1 MHALDSGVGN
11 GRLTS
16 VQRGISMQV
25 SVENTSAL
33 ERRMTIG
40 VPAERIET
48 EVNKRLQQ
56 TARKAK
62 IPGFRPGKV
71 PMSVIRQRYE
81 DGARQEALGDL
92 IQATFY
98 EAVVEQK
105 LNPAGAPAVEPKS
118 FEKGKDL
125 EYVATFEVFPEFT
138 VAGFDTIAVER
149 LSADVVD
156 SDLDNML
163 EVLRKQNVRFE
174 VADRAAQNEDQLNID
189 FVGKVDGEVFAGGS
203 ATATQLVLGSGR
215 MIPGFEDGLV
225 GAKAGEERVLNVT
238 FPEDYQNLEL
248 AGKAAEFTVTVNTV
262 SEPKLPELNEEFF
275 KQFGIKETGI
285 EGFRTE
291 VRKNMERELR
301 QAIKSKVKNQVMD
314 GLLAANPIEVPKALL
329 ENEVNRLRVQAV
341 QQFGG
346 NIKPDQLPAELFEEQ
361 AKRRVELGLIVAEV
375 VKQFDLKPDDARVR
389 EMIQEM
395 ASAYQE
401 PEQVVAWYYK
411 NEQQMN
417 EVRSVVLEEQVVD
430 TVLQKASVTDKSV
443 SYEEAVKPVEA
454 PKAD

>member
-1 MHALDSGVGN
+1 
-11 GRLTS
+11 
-16 VQRGISMQV
+16 MQV

-40 VPAERIET
+40 VPAERIEA

-56 TARKAK
+56 TARNAK

-81 DGARQEALGDL
+81 ADARQEALGNV
-92 IQATFY
+92 IQASFY

-105 LNPAGAPAVEPKS
+105 LNPAGAPAVEPKV

-125 EYVATFEVFPEFT
+125 EYIATFEVFPEFEVT
-138 VAGFDTIAVER
+138 GLDAIAVER
-149 LSADVVD
+149 LSAEVADA
-156 SDLDNML
+156 DLDNML
-163 EVLRKQNVRFE
+163 EILRKQNIRYE
-174 VADRAAQNEDQLNID
+174 LAERAAQNEDQLNID
-189 FVGKVDGEVFAGGS
+189 FEGKVDGEVFAGGS
-203 ATATQLVLGSGR
+203 ATGTQLVLGSGR

-225 GAKAGEERVLNVT
+225 GAKAGEQRVLNLT
-238 FPEDYQNLEL
+238 FPEDYQNLDL
-248 AGKAAEFTVTVNTV
+248 AGKTAEFSVTVNTV

-275 KQFGIKETGI
+275 AQFGIKESGLD
-285 EGFRTE
+285 GFRTE

-301 QAIKSKVKNQVMD
+301 QAIKTKVKNQVMD
-314 GLLAANPIEVPKALL
+314 GLLAANPVDVPKALL

-361 AKRRVELGLIVAEV
+361 AKRRVALGLVVAEV
-375 VKQFDLKPDDARVR
+375 VKQHDLKPDEARVR
-389 EMIQEM
+389 ELIEEM

-401 PEQVVAWYYK
+401 PQQVVSWYYK
-411 NEQQMN
+411 NDEQLN

-430 TVLQKASVTDKSV
+430 TVLQKAKVTDKSV
-443 SYEEAVKPVEA
+443 SYEEAVKPAEA
-454 PKAD
+454 AQAE

>member
-1 MHALDSGVGN
+1 
-11 GRLTS
+11 
-16 VQRGISMQV
+16 MQV

-40 VPAERIET
+40 VPAERIEA

-56 TARKAK
+56 TARNAK

-81 DGARQEALGDL
+81 ADARQEALGNV
-92 IQATFY
+92 IQASFY

-105 LNPAGAPAVEPKS
+105 LNPAGAPAVEPKV

-125 EYVATFEVFPEFT
+125 EYIATFEVFPEFE
-138 VAGFDTIAVER
+138 VGAFDSIEVER
-149 LSADVVD
+149 LSADVAD

-163 EVLRKQNVRFE
+163 EVLRKQNVRYE
-174 VADRAAQNEDQLNID
+174 QTDRAAQTEDQLNID
-189 FVGKVDGEVFAGGS
+189 FVGKIEGEEFSGGS
-203 ATATQLVLGSGR
+203 AKGTQLVLGSGR

-225 GAKAGEERVLNVT
+225 GAKAGEEKVLNLS

-248 AGKAAEFTVTVNTV
+248 AGKAAEFTVTVNSV
-262 SEPKLPELNEEFF
+262 SEAKLPELNEEFF
-275 KQFGIKETGI
+275 GQFGIKETGLD
-285 EGFRTE
+285 GFRTE

-301 QAIKSKVKNQVMD
+301 QAIKAKIKNQVMD
-314 GLLAANPIEVPKALL
+314 GLVSTNPIEVPKALL
-329 ENEVNRLRVQAV
+329 DNEVDRLRVQAV

-346 NIKPDQLPAELFEEQ
+346 NIKPDQLPAELFTEQ
-361 AKRRVELGLIVAEV
+361 AKRRVVLGLIVAEV
-375 VKQFDLKPDDARVR
+375 VKQNELKPDEARVR
-389 EMIQEM
+389 ELIQEM

-401 PEQVVAWYYK
+401 PEQVVSWYYK
-411 NEQQMN
+411 NDEQLN

-430 TVLQKASVTDKSV
+430 TVLQKAKVTDKSV
-443 SYEEAVKPVEA
+443 SYEEAVKPAEA
-454 PKAD
+454 AQAE

>member
-1 MHALDSGVGN
+1 
-11 GRLTS
+11 
-16 VQRGISMQV
+16 MQV
-25 SVENTSAL
+25 SVESTSAL

-56 TARKAK
+56 TARRAK
-62 IPGFRPGKV
+62 VPGFRPGKV

-81 DGARQEALGDL
+81 DAARQEALGDL

-105 LNPAGAPAVEPKS
+105 LNPAGSPAVEPKV

-125 EYVATFEVFPEFT
+125 EYVATFEVFPEFQVT
-138 VAGFDTIAVER
+138 GFENIAIER
-149 LSADVVD
+149 LQAEVADA
-156 SDLDNML
+156 DLENML
-163 EVLRKQNVRFE
+163 EILRKQNTRFE
-174 VADRAAQNEDQLNID
+174 TASRAAQNGDQLNID
-189 FVGKVDGEVFAGGS
+189 FVGKVDGEAFAGGS
-203 ATATQLVLGSGR
+203 AKGTQLVLGSGR

-225 GAKAGEERVLNVT
+225 GANAGEERVLNLT
-238 FPEDYQNLEL
+238 FPADYQNLDL
-248 AGKAAEFTVTVNTV
+248 AGKTAEFTVTVNAV
-262 SEPKLPELNEEFF
+262 AEPLLPELNDEFF
-275 KQFGIKETGI
+275 ALFGIKEGGI
-285 EGFRTE
+285 EGFRAE
-291 VRKNMERELR
+291 VRKNMQRELR

-314 GLLAANPIEVPKALL
+314 GLLSANPIEVPKSLL
-329 ENEVNRLRVQAV
+329 GNEVNRLRVQAV

-361 AKRRVELGLIVAEV
+361 AKRRVVLGLIVAEV
-375 VKQFDLKPDDARVR
+375 VKQFDIKPDEARVR

-411 NEQQMN
+411 NDQQLN

-430 TVLQKASVTDKSV
+430 TVLQKANVTDKPV
-443 SYEEAVKPVEA
+443 SYEEAVKPAEA
-454 PKAD
+454 AQAA

>member
-1 MHALDSGVGN
+1 
-11 GRLTS
+11 
-16 VQRGISMQV
+16 MQV

-56 TARKAK
+56 TARRAK
-62 IPGFRPGKV
+62 VPGFRPGKV

-81 DGARQEALGDL
+81 DSARQEALGDL

-105 LNPAGAPAVEPKS
+105 LNPAGAPAVEPKV

-125 EYVATFEVFPEFT
+125 EYIATFEVFPEFA
-138 VAGFDTIAVER
+138 VAGFESINVER
-149 LSADVVD
+149 LSAEVADA
-156 SDLDNML
+156 DLDNML
-163 EVLRKQNVRFE
+163 EILRKQNVRFE
-174 VADRAAQNEDQLNID
+174 AADRAAANEDQLNID
-189 FVGKVDGEVFAGGS
+189 FVGKIDGEAFAGGS
-203 ATATQLVLGSGR
+203 AQGTQLVLGSGR

-225 GAKAGEERVLNVT
+225 GAKAGEERVLTLT
-238 FPEDYQNLEL
+238 FPEDYQNLDL
-248 AGKAAEFTVTVNTV
+248 AGKAAEFTVTVNSV
-262 SEPKLPELNEEFF
+262 SAPTLPELNEAFF
-275 KQFGIKETGI
+275 NQFGIKETGL

-301 QAIKSKVKNQVMD
+301 QAIKTKVKNQVMD

-361 AKRRVELGLIVAEV
+361 AKRRVVLGLIVAEV
-375 VKQFDLKPDDARVR
+375 VKANELKPDEARVR
-389 EMIQEM
+389 ELIQEM

-411 NEQQMN
+411 NDQQLN

-430 TVLQKASVTDKSV
+430 TVLQKASVTDKAV
-443 SYEEAVKPVEA
+443 SYEEAVKPAEA
-454 PKAD
+454 AQAD

>member
-1 MHALDSGVGN
+1 
-11 GRLTS
+11 
-16 VQRGISMQV
+16 MQV

-105 LNPAGAPAVEPKS
+105 LNPAGAPSVEPKT

-125 EYVATFEVFPEFT
+125 EYIATFEVFPEFT
-138 VAGFDTIAVER
+138 VAGFDSISVER
-149 LSADVVD
+149 LSADVAD

-163 EVLRKQNVRFE
+163 EILRKQNVSFE
-174 VADRAAQNEDQLNID
+174 VVDRAAQNEDQLNID
-189 FVGKVDGEVFAGGS
+189 FVGKIDGEAFAGGS
-203 ATATQLVLGSGR
+203 ATGTQLVLGSGR

-225 GAKAGEERVLNVT
+225 GAKAGEERVLNLT

-248 AGKAAEFTVTVNTV
+248 AGKTAEFTVTVNTV
-262 SEPKLPELNEEFF
+262 SAPTLPELNETFF
-275 KQFGIKETGI
+275 KQFGIKETNL

-375 VKQFDLKPDDARVR
+375 VKQFDLKPDDTRVR
-389 EMIQEM
+389 ELIQEM

-430 TVLQKASVTDKSV
+430 TVLQKASVTDKAV

-454 PKAD
+454 PQAD